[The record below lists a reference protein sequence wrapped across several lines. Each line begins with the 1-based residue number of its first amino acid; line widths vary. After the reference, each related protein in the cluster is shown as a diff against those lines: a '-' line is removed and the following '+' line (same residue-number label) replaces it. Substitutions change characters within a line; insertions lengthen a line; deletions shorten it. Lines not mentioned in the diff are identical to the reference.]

1 MSQYNPQSSGLAEI
15 EATSLATIN
24 SSEYYRQLVEFSPD
38 GIAIYSDGVIVYINQ
53 AGARL
58 LGANNADQLIGK
70 PVMDIVHPEYREIAE
85 LRMQQVSQNQAKTD
99 LVEEKFVRLN
109 GAEID
114 VEVARYPFEYQG
126 RPAVQLVIHDITR
139 RKRVEAEIVQR
150 NRELTILQS
159 TGGAITSSLDL
170 RFILDTLVREL
181 AELFKVESCS
191 ISHWD
196 EDNHTISLRA
206 RYDRDGWWDPNLPA
220 VVRNLAEFPQTKW
233 VLDEQVPH
241 QMTVSQTNIDPAEF
255 TYMQRLNIK
264 TRLVLPMVFQQR
276 VMGLVELEDT
286 HEQRTFSYQE
296 ISLAKLLAN
305 QAASA
310 IENAQ
315 LFEQAQQEIADRKR
329 AEAELQEE
337 RALLAQ
343 RVAERTIELS
353 KANAEL
359 ARTARLKDEF
369 FANMSHELRTPLN
382 GILGSAEILTTGV
395 FGEVN
400 EKQTKYLKN
409 IDESGHHLL
418 SLITD
423 ILDLAKT
430 EAGQLKVDVR
440 PTSVDTV
447 CQASL
452 RMIKQIAHKKQIK
465 VSYTPDE
472 ALQTIPADE
481 RRLKQMLV
489 NLLSN
494 SIKFTPEGGQV
505 GLEVVA
511 DAAEQVAHF
520 TVRDTGIGIP
530 QEQMDLLFQPFV
542 QLEGG
547 LARQQ
552 GGTGL
557 GLSLVFK
564 MAELHG
570 GRVSVES
577 EVGKGSRF
585 TITLP
590 WPQTQEITAE
600 ESIAESEESPAVVRP
615 VSPLVSGE
623 APLILLAEDNED
635 NITTFTDF
643 LSARGYRLMEAR
655 NGKEAIERALEERPA
670 VVLMDIQMPG
680 MDGLEATRRFRQNP
694 KLADIPIIALTAL
707 AMPGDR
713 ERCLEAG
720 ANEYVSKPVSL
731 KKLAETIAVQIFKSA

>member
-1 MSQYNPQSSGLAEI
+1 MSHYNPQPSGSFEI
-15 EATSLATIN
+15 EPAPLGVPNVSDH
-24 SSEYYRQLVEFSPD
+24 YRQLVELSPD

-53 AGARL
+53 AGAKL
-58 LGANNADQLIGK
+58 LGADNADQLVGK

-85 LRMQQVSQNQAKTD
+85 LRMQQVSQSQVNTELA
-99 LVEEKFVRLN
+99 EEKFVRLN
-109 GAEID
+109 GMEVD

-126 RPAVQLVIHDITR
+126 RPAVQLVIHDITP

-191 ISHWD
+191 ITHWD
-196 EDNHTISLRA
+196 EENNTISLRA
-206 RYDRDGWWDPNLPA
+206 RYDTNGWWDSNLPA

-241 QMTVSQTNIDPAEF
+241 QMTIGQPNVDPAEF
-255 TYMQRLNIK
+255 SYMQRQNIK

-286 HEQRTFSYQE
+286 HEQRTFGYQE

-315 LFEQAQQEIADRKR
+315 LFEQAQQEITDRKQ

-382 GILGSAEILTTGV
+382 GILGSAEILITGV

-400 EKQTKYLKN
+400 EKQTRYLNN
-409 IDESGHHLL
+409 IDESGRHLVE
-418 SLITD
+418 LITD

-430 EAGQLKVDVR
+430 EAGQLLVDVR

-452 RMIKQIAHKKQIK
+452 RMTKQIAHKKRIK

-472 ALQTIPADE
+472 VLQTIPADE

-494 SIKFTPEGGQV
+494 AIKFTPEGGQI
-505 GLEVVA
+505 GLDVVA
-511 DAAEQVAHF
+511 NAEKQIVHF
-520 TVRDTGIGIP
+520 TVWDNGIGIP
-530 QEQMDLLFQPFV
+530 QEQMDMLFQPFV
-542 QLEGG
+542 QLDGG
-547 LARQQ
+547 LTRQQ

-570 GRVSVES
+570 GSVSVES
-577 EVGKGSRF
+577 EVGEGSRF

-590 WPQTQEITAE
+590 WPQIEEITEEENAE
-600 ESIAESEESPAVVRP
+600 KPEDTAAADQPASPPAF
-615 VSPLVSGE
+615 GE

-643 LSARGYRLMEAR
+643 LSAKGYRLMEAR
-655 NGKEAIERALEERPA
+655 NGAEAIERALEERPA
-670 VVLMDIQMPG
+670 LVLMDIQMPE
-680 MDGLEATRRFRQNP
+680 MDGLEATRRFRGDP

-720 ANEYVSKPVSL
+720 ANKYVSKPVSL
-731 KKLAETIAVQIFKSA
+731 RNLAEIIANQIVESS